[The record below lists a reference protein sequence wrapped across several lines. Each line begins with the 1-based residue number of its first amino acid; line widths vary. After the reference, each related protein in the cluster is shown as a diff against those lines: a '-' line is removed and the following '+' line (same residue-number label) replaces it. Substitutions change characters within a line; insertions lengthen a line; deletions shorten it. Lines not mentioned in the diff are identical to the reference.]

1 VADLPGGEDV
11 FVFAIPLVPK
21 RRAKHWDTVIA
32 NLQATLQSILNQ
44 TDKNFHCF
52 IAAEDPV
59 FLKEIDSPY
68 VTLIKVPNTEG
79 LESATNDYAKSHL
92 NIWRKR
98 SIMTTAAIEINSK
111 YLMFTDADDLVSNR
125 LVEYIRTVKP
135 EFGAAIR
142 YGIVFDTK
150 NGKCLPVPSEHVPVN
165 SFDGYCGT
173 SIVLTSRQA
182 TEEQSIAFTA
192 LCTHPHHTVRETA
205 ANYGMPLLDVLE
217 MMAVYVLNT
226 GENISTMS
234 SNNEGRLKFART
246 VITNIE
252 NYGMPMTKAQL
263 FEFGLWCEL

>member
-1 VADLPGGEDV
+1 MADLPGGEDV

-59 FLKEIDSPY
+59 FLKEIDSPH
-68 VTLIKVPNTEG
+68 VTLIKVPDRNG
-79 LESATNDYAKSHL
+79 LESANSDYAKSHR
-92 NIWRKR
+92 NIWHKR
-98 SIMTTAAIEINSK
+98 SIMTAAAIEIDAK
-111 YLMFTDADDLVSNR
+111 YVMFTDADDLVSNR
-125 LVEYIRTVKP
+125 LVDYIRTIKP

-142 YGIVFDTK
+142 YGFVFDPK
-150 NGKCLPVPSEHVPVN
+150 NGKCLPVPSEHVPVK

-182 TEEQSIAFTA
+182 TEEQSNAFSA
-192 LCTHPHHTVRETA
+192 LCTQPHHRIRETA
-205 ANYGMPLLDVLE
+205 AEYGMPLLDVLE

-226 GENISTMS
+226 GENISVMP
-234 SNNEGRLKFART
+234 SNDEGRLKFART

-252 NYGMPMTKAQL
+252 NYGRPMSKAQL
-263 FEFGLWCEL
+263 KEFGLWS